1 MSRKRVCSYCM
12 EEVAHTSF
20 YRHLNHKTGVVG
32 PEKCNQLVSY
42 TPNDKARSIDDE
54 SGITPVQ
61 FQ

>member
-1 MSRKRVCSYCM
+1 M
-12 EEVAHTSF
+12 EAVAHTSF